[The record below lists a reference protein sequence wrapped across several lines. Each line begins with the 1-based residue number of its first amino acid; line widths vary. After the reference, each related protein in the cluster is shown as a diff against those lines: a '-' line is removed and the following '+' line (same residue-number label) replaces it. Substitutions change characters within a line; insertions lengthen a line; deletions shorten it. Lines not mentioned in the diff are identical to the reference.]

1 MLSLRSCF
9 AALAVFA
16 ALVALGG
23 AAEFRIESKVYLKS
37 QSVAENLTLFQDG
50 RVYDFLI
57 DPVEITVFDDQP
69 NRARFLILDPA
80 RKVST
85 EIKVA
90 EVTELMDKLRAWA
103 KNAPDPFMNFLA
115 DPQFE
120 EQFDASASTLQ
131 MNSPW
136 MEYKLTTT
144 EAPNAEV
151 VEQYS
156 QFSDWYAKLNTM
168 TSPGRIPPFARMA
181 VNATLKKHKQVPSD
195 VQLTIHLKQEVKLN
209 SEHKV
214 AWKLLES
221 DRQKIRQVDDYLAK
235 FKKLS
240 FAEYYGAEP
249 KTTADAGDKKRK

>member
-1 MLSLRSCF
+1 MLSVRSCLTALAAF
-9 AALAVFA
+9 AALATPS
-16 ALVALGG
+16 G

-57 DPVEITVFDDQP
+57 DPVEITVFDEQP
-69 NRARFLILDPA
+69 GRARFLVLDPA

-85 EIKVA
+85 EIKVT

-136 MEYKLTTT
+136 MEYKLTTI
-144 EAPNAEV
+144 EAPNADV

-249 KTTADAGDKKRK
+249 RTADAGEKKRK